1 MLSVQELN
9 TVYIGSELDQERPT
23 QAPFTLTTV
32 MKKKKGVVSTVCPK
46 LSETPPTLGFTTALS

>member
-1 MLSVQELN
+1 MLSVQVN
-9 TVYIGSELDQERPT
+9 KGYIGSELDQERPT

-32 MKKKKGVVSTVCPK
+32 MKKKKEDVSTVCPK